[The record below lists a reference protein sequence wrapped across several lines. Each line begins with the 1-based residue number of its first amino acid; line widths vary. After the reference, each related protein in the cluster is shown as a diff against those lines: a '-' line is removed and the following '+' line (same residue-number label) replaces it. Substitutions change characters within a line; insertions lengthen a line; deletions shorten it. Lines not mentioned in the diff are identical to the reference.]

1 MQKETVKM
9 FEGLFIPSVLVLASP
24 FAITVMILELTGL
37 VEDVI

>member
-1 MQKETVKM
+1 M
-9 FEGLFIPSVLVLASP
+9 FEGLFMAALVLVSP